1 MNDDT
6 LSTVTLTSSSQST
19 GVMLSPIKQDLMK
32 GSRVCVSFQGN
43 WWDTLSREQQLLYI
57 QQHPST
63 TKKVTQ
69 AATKVGKA
77 AVHLSGKAL
86 KAAGKAAASAGRSM
100 IAASIAAKPKLKAAF
115 GVLGSK
121 GAGALSAAGKAVI
134 RKDGVRLG
142 ILMALVFAAGL
153 AAGPVVWFAPLL
165 ATAYINWKLENS
177 KDSDAPD
184 IENSKDSDAPDIQ
197 NVTPNSQRRTRDGPR
212 QDVNQA
218 AAQPNSTAQPTAS
231 APAQPTASAPAQPTA
246 ATNPT
251 PAITAPVAAVAPV
264 APAPTNA
271 STPAPAAEPAT
282 PVFKKAEKK
291 ERTAEEEADAMV
303 DEFKSWLESGKAEEL
318 AAKIQS
324 DKVLAKA
331 AAKSKAIVEKMQKP
345 NNKKKKKKQQQSKE
359 AA

>member
-6 LSTVTLTSSSQST
+6 LPNATLTSSSQST
-19 GVMLSPIKQDLMK
+19 GVMLSPIKQDLMR

-121 GAGALSAAGKAVI
+121 GAGALSDAGKAVI
-134 RKDGVRLG
+134 RKDGVGLG
-142 ILMALVFAAGL
+142 IRMALVFAAGL

-177 KDSDAPD
+177 
-184 IENSKDSDAPDIQ
+184 EDSDAPDIQ
-197 NVTPNSQRRTRDGPR
+197 DVTPNSPRRTRVGPR
-212 QDVNQA
+212 KAVKQA
-218 AAQPNSTAQPTAS
+218 AVQPSPATQPTAS
-231 APAQPTASAPAQPTA
+231 VPAHPTL
-246 ATNPT
+246 ATSLT
-251 PAITAPVAAVAPV
+251 PAAAAPKAAVAPV
-264 APAPTNA
+264 APVPTNA
-271 STPAPAAEPAT
+271 STPAPAAPAA

-345 NNKKKKKKQQQSKE
+345 SNKKKKQQQSKE

>member
-1 MNDDT
+1 
-6 LSTVTLTSSSQST
+6 
-19 GVMLSPIKQDLMK
+19 MLSPIKQDLMK

-69 AATKVGKA
+69 AATKAGKA

-86 KAAGKAAASAGRSM
+86 NAAGKAAASAGRSM

-121 GAGALSAAGKAVI
+121 GAGALSDAGKAVI
-134 RKDGVRLG
+134 RKDGVGLG
-142 ILMALVFAAGL
+142 IRMALVFAAGI

-177 KDSDAPD
+177 
-184 IENSKDSDAPDIQ
+184 EDSDAPDIQ
-197 NVTPNSQRRTRDGPR
+197 DVTPNSPRRTRVGPR
-212 QDVNQA
+212 KASKQA
-218 AAQPNSTAQPTAS
+218 AVQPNSTAQPTAS
-231 APAQPTASAPAQPTA
+231 APAQPTA
-246 ATNPT
+246 ATNLAPVI
-251 PAITAPVAAVAPV
+251 PAPVAAVAPV
-264 APAPTNA
+264 APSPTNA
-271 STPAPAAEPAT
+271 STLAPEAA

-345 NNKKKKKKQQQSKE
+345 SNKKKKKKKQQQSKE

>member
-1 MNDDT
+1 
-6 LSTVTLTSSSQST
+6 
-19 GVMLSPIKQDLMK
+19 MLSPIKQDLMK

-69 AATKVGKA
+69 AATKAGKA

-86 KAAGKAAASAGRSM
+86 NAAGKAAASAGRSM

-121 GAGALSAAGKAVI
+121 GAGALSAAGKAVL
-134 RKDGVRLG
+134 RKDGVGLG
-142 ILMALVFAAGL
+142 IRMALVFAAGL

-177 KDSDAPD
+177 
-184 IENSKDSDAPDIQ
+184 EDSDAPDIQ
-197 NVTPNSQRRTRDGPR
+197 DVTPNSPRRTRVGPR
-212 QDVNQA
+212 KASKQA
-218 AAQPNSTAQPTAS
+218 AVQPNSTAQPTAS
-231 APAQPTASAPAQPTA
+231 APAQPTA
-246 ATNPT
+246 ATNPA
-251 PAITAPVAAVAPV
+251 PVIPAPVADVAPV

-271 STPAPAAEPAT
+271 STPAPAAPQAA
-282 PVFKKAEKK
+282 PIFKKAEKK

-345 NNKKKKKKQQQSKE
+345 SNKKKKQQQSKE

>member
-1 MNDDT
+1 
-6 LSTVTLTSSSQST
+6 
-19 GVMLSPIKQDLMK
+19 
-32 GSRVCVSFQGN
+32 
-43 WWDTLSREQQLLYI
+43 
-57 QQHPST
+57 
-63 TKKVTQ
+63 
-69 AATKVGKA
+69 
-77 AVHLSGKAL
+77 
-86 KAAGKAAASAGRSM
+86 M

-121 GAGALSAAGKAVI
+121 GAGALSDAGKAVI
-134 RKDGVRLG
+134 RKDGVGLG
-142 ILMALVFAAGL
+142 IRMALVFAAGL

-177 KDSDAPD
+177 
-184 IENSKDSDAPDIQ
+184 EDSDAPDIQ
-197 NVTPNSQRRTRDGPR
+197 DVTPNSPRRTRVGPR
-212 QDVNQA
+212 KASKQA
-218 AAQPNSTAQPTAS
+218 AVQPNSTAQPTAS
-231 APAQPTASAPAQPTA
+231 APAQPTA
-246 ATNPT
+246 ATNLAPVI
-251 PAITAPVAAVAPV
+251 PAPVAAVAPV
-264 APAPTNA
+264 APSPTKAPTP
-271 STPAPAAEPAT
+271 TPAAAPQAA
-282 PVFKKAEKK
+282 PIFKKAEKK

>member
-6 LSTVTLTSSSQST
+6 LPTLTSSSQST

-69 AATKVGKA
+69 AATKAGKA

-86 KAAGKAAASAGRSM
+86 NAAGKAAASAGRSM

-121 GAGALSAAGKAVI
+121 GAGALSAAGKAVL
-134 RKDGVRLG
+134 RKDGVGLG
-142 ILMALVFAAGL
+142 IRMALVFAAGI

-177 KDSDAPD
+177 
-184 IENSKDSDAPDIQ
+184 EDSDAPDIQ
-197 NVTPNSQRRTRDGPR
+197 NVTPNSPRRTRVGPR
-212 QDVNQA
+212 KASKQA
-218 AAQPNSTAQPTAS
+218 AVQPNSTAQPTAS
-231 APAQPTASAPAQPTA
+231 APAQPTA
-246 ATNPT
+246 ATNLT
-251 PAITAPVAAVAPV
+251 PAAAAPVAAVAPV
-264 APAPTNA
+264 APSPTKAPTP
-271 STPAPAAEPAT
+271 TPAAAPQAA
-282 PVFKKAEKK
+282 PIFKKAEKK

-331 AAKSKAIVEKMQKP
+331 AARSKAIVEKMQKP

>member
-1 MNDDT
+1 
-6 LSTVTLTSSSQST
+6 
-19 GVMLSPIKQDLMK
+19 MLSPIKQDLMK

-121 GAGALSAAGKAVI
+121 GAGALSDAGKAVI
-134 RKDGVRLG
+134 RKDGVGLG
-142 ILMALVFAAGL
+142 IRMALVFAAGL

-177 KDSDAPD
+177 
-184 IENSKDSDAPDIQ
+184 EDSDAPDIQ
-197 NVTPNSQRRTRDGPR
+197 DVTPNSPRRTRVGPR
-212 QDVNQA
+212 KASKQA
-218 AAQPNSTAQPTAS
+218 AVQPNSTAQPTAS
-231 APAQPTASAPAQPTA
+231 APAQPTA
-246 ATNPT
+246 ATNLAPVI
-251 PAITAPVAAVAPV
+251 PAPVAAVAPV
-264 APAPTNA
+264 APSPTKA
-271 STPAPAAEPAT
+271 PAPIPAAAPQAA
-282 PVFKKAEKK
+282 PIFKKAEKK

-345 NNKKKKKKQQQSKE
+345 SNKKKKKKKQQQSKE

>member
-1 MNDDT
+1 
-6 LSTVTLTSSSQST
+6 
-19 GVMLSPIKQDLMK
+19 MLSPIKQDLMK

-69 AATKVGKA
+69 AATKAGKA

-86 KAAGKAAASAGRSM
+86 NAAGKAAASAGRSM

-121 GAGALSAAGKAVI
+121 GAGALSAAGKAVL
-134 RKDGVRLG
+134 RKDGVGLG
-142 ILMALVFAAGL
+142 IRMALVFAAGL

-177 KDSDAPD
+177 
-184 IENSKDSDAPDIQ
+184 EDSDAPDIQ
-197 NVTPNSQRRTRDGPR
+197 DVTPNSPRRTRVGPR
-212 QDVNQA
+212 KASKQA
-218 AAQPNSTAQPTAS
+218 AVQPNSTAQPTAS
-231 APAQPTASAPAQPTA
+231 APAQPTA
-246 ATNPT
+246 ATNPA
-251 PAITAPVAAVAPV
+251 PVIPAPVAAVAPS

-271 STPAPAAEPAT
+271 STPAPAAPQAA
-282 PVFKKAEKK
+282 PIFKKAEKK

-345 NNKKKKKKQQQSKE
+345 SNKKKKKKKQQQSKE

>member
-1 MNDDT
+1 
-6 LSTVTLTSSSQST
+6 
-19 GVMLSPIKQDLMK
+19 MLSPIKQDLMK
-32 GSRVCVSFQGN
+32 GSRVCVSFQVN

-77 AVHLSGKAL
+77 TVHLSGKAL

-134 RKDGVRLG
+134 RKDGVGLG
-142 ILMALVFAAGL
+142 IRMALVFAAGL

-165 ATAYINWKLENS
+165 ATAYINWKLENC
-177 KDSDAPD
+177 
-184 IENSKDSDAPDIQ
+184 KDSDAPDIQ
-197 NVTPNSQRRTRDGPR
+197 DVTPNSPRRTRVGPGKA
-212 QDVNQA
+212 VKQA
-218 AAQPNSTAQPTAS
+218 AVQPSPATQPTAS
-231 APAQPTASAPAQPTA
+231 VPAQPTPATSL
-246 ATNPT
+246 T
-251 PAITAPVAAVAPV
+251 PAAAAPGAAVAPV
-264 APAPTNA
+264 APVPTNA
-271 STPAPAAEPAT
+271 STPAPAAPAA

-345 NNKKKKKKQQQSKE
+345 SNKKKKKKKQQQSKE

>member
-6 LSTVTLTSSSQST
+6 LPTVTLTSSSQST

-69 AATKVGKA
+69 AATKAGKA

-86 KAAGKAAASAGRSM
+86 NAAGKAAASAGRSM

-121 GAGALSAAGKAVI
+121 GAGALSAAGKAVL
-134 RKDGVRLG
+134 RKDGVGLG
-142 ILMALVFAAGL
+142 IRMALVFAAGI

-165 ATAYINWKLENS
+165 ATAYINWKLENC
-177 KDSDAPD
+177 
-184 IENSKDSDAPDIQ
+184 KDSDAPDIQ
-197 NVTPNSQRRTRDGPR
+197 DVTPNSPRRTRVGPR
-212 QDVNQA
+212 KASKQA
-218 AAQPNSTAQPTAS
+218 AVQPNSTAQPTAS
-231 APAQPTASAPAQPTA
+231 APAQPTA
-246 ATNPT
+246 ATNLAPVI
-251 PAITAPVAAVAPV
+251 PAPVAAVAPV
-264 APAPTNA
+264 APSPTKAPTP
-271 STPAPAAEPAT
+271 TPAAAPQAA
-282 PVFKKAEKK
+282 PIFKKAEKK

-345 NNKKKKKKQQQSKE
+345 SNKKKKKKKQQQSKE

>member
-121 GAGALSAAGKAVI
+121 GAGALSAAGKAVL
-134 RKDGVRLG
+134 RKDGVGLG
-142 ILMALVFAAGL
+142 IRMALVFAAGL

-177 KDSDAPD
+177 
-184 IENSKDSDAPDIQ
+184 EDSDAPDIQ
-197 NVTPNSQRRTRDGPR
+197 DVTPNSPRRTRVGPR
-212 QDVNQA
+212 KASKQA
-218 AAQPNSTAQPTAS
+218 AVQPNST
-231 APAQPTASAPAQPTA
+231 AQPTASAPAQPTA

-251 PAITAPVAAVAPV
+251 PAAAAPVAAVAPT
-264 APAPTNA
+264 APSPTKAPTP
-271 STPAPAAEPAT
+271 TPAAAPQAA

-345 NNKKKKKKQQQSKE
+345 SNKKKKKKKQQQSKE

>member
-6 LSTVTLTSSSQST
+6 LPTATLTSSSSQST

-100 IAASIAAKPKLKAAF
+100 IAASMAAKPKLKAAF

-121 GAGALSAAGKAVI
+121 GAGALSAAGKAVL
-134 RKDGVRLG
+134 RKDGVGLG
-142 ILMALVFAAGL
+142 IRMALVFAAGI

-177 KDSDAPD
+177 
-184 IENSKDSDAPDIQ
+184 EDSDAPDIQ
-197 NVTPNSQRRTRDGPR
+197 DVTPNSPRRTRVGPR
-212 QDVNQA
+212 KASKQA
-218 AAQPNSTAQPTAS
+218 AVQPNST
-231 APAQPTASAPAQPTA
+231 AQPTASAPAQPTA

-251 PAITAPVAAVAPV
+251 PAAAAPVAAVAPT

-271 STPAPAAEPAT
+271 STLAPAAPQAA

-345 NNKKKKKKQQQSKE
+345 SNKKKKKKKQQQSKE

>member
-1 MNDDT
+1 
-6 LSTVTLTSSSQST
+6 
-19 GVMLSPIKQDLMK
+19 MLSPIKQDLMK

-69 AATKVGKA
+69 AATKAGKA
-77 AVHLSGKAL
+77 EVHLSGKAL
-86 KAAGKAAASAGRSM
+86 NAAGKAAALAGRSM

-121 GAGALSAAGKAVI
+121 GAGALSDAGKAVI
-134 RKDGVRLG
+134 RKDGVGLG
-142 ILMALVFAAGL
+142 IRMALVFAAGL

-177 KDSDAPD
+177 
-184 IENSKDSDAPDIQ
+184 EDSDAPDIQ
-197 NVTPNSQRRTRDGPR
+197 DVTPNSPRRTRVGPR
-212 QDVNQA
+212 KASKQA
-218 AAQPNSTAQPTAS
+218 AVQPNST
-231 APAQPTASAPAQPTA
+231 AQPTASAPAQPTA

-251 PAITAPVAAVAPV
+251 PAAAAPVAAVAPT

-271 STPAPAAEPAT
+271 STLAPEAA

-345 NNKKKKKKQQQSKE
+345 SNKKKKKKKQQQSKE

>member
-1 MNDDT
+1 
-6 LSTVTLTSSSQST
+6 
-19 GVMLSPIKQDLMK
+19 MLSPIKQDLMK

-77 AVHLSGKAL
+77 AVHISGKAL
-86 KAAGKAAASAGRSM
+86 KAAGKAAALAGRSM
-100 IAASIAAKPKLKAAF
+100 IAAAIAAKPELRAAF

-121 GAGALSAAGKAVI
+121 GAGALSAEGKAVI

-142 ILMALVFAAGL
+142 ILMALVFAAGI

-177 KDSDAPD
+177 KDSD
-184 IENSKDSDAPDIQ
+184 EPDIQ
-197 NVTPNSQRRTRDGPR
+197 DVTPNSPRRTRVGPR
-212 QDVNQA
+212 KAVKQA
-218 AAQPNSTAQPTAS
+218 AVQPNST
-231 APAQPTASAPAQPTA
+231 AQPTASAPAQPTA

>member
-1 MNDDT
+1 
-6 LSTVTLTSSSQST
+6 
-19 GVMLSPIKQDLMK
+19 MLSPIKQDLMK

-69 AATKVGKA
+69 AATKAGKA

-86 KAAGKAAASAGRSM
+86 NAAGKAAASAGRSM
-100 IAASIAAKPKLKAAF
+100 IAASMAAKPKLKAAF

-121 GAGALSAAGKAVI
+121 GAGALSDAGKAVI
-134 RKDGVRLG
+134 RKDGVGLG
-142 ILMALVFAAGL
+142 IRMALVFAAGL

-177 KDSDAPD
+177 
-184 IENSKDSDAPDIQ
+184 EDSDAPDIQ
-197 NVTPNSQRRTRDGPR
+197 DVTPNSPRRTRVGHR
-212 QDVNQA
+212 KASKQA
-218 AAQPNSTAQPTAS
+218 AVQPNSTAQPTAS
-231 APAQPTASAPAQPTA
+231 APAQPTA
-246 ATNPT
+246 ATNLAPVI
-251 PAITAPVAAVAPV
+251 PAPVAAVAPV
-264 APAPTNA
+264 APSPTKAPTP
-271 STPAPAAEPAT
+271 TPAAAPQAA
-282 PVFKKAEKK
+282 PIFKKAEKK

-345 NNKKKKKKQQQSKE
+345 SNKKKKKKKQQQSKE

>member
-1 MNDDT
+1 
-6 LSTVTLTSSSQST
+6 
-19 GVMLSPIKQDLMK
+19 MK

-69 AATKVGKA
+69 AATKAGKA

-86 KAAGKAAASAGRSM
+86 NAAGKAAASAGRSM

-121 GAGALSAAGKAVI
+121 GAGALSAAGKAVL
-134 RKDGVRLG
+134 RKDGVGLG
-142 ILMALVFAAGL
+142 IRMALVFAAGL

-177 KDSDAPD
+177 
-184 IENSKDSDAPDIQ
+184 EDSDAPDIQ
-197 NVTPNSQRRTRDGPR
+197 DVTPNSPRRTRVGPR
-212 QDVNQA
+212 KASKQA
-218 AAQPNSTAQPTAS
+218 AVQPNST
-231 APAQPTASAPAQPTA
+231 AQPTASAPAQPTA

>member
-6 LSTVTLTSSSQST
+6 LPTATLTSSSQST

-69 AATKVGKA
+69 AATKAGKA

-115 GVLGSK
+115 GVLGLK
-121 GAGALSAAGKAVI
+121 GAGALSAEGKAVL
-134 RKDGVRLG
+134 RKDGVGLG
-142 ILMALVFAAGL
+142 IRMALVFAAGI

-165 ATAYINWKLENS
+165 ATAYINWKLENC
-177 KDSDAPD
+177 
-184 IENSKDSDAPDIQ
+184 KDSDAPDIQ
-197 NVTPNSQRRTRDGPR
+197 NVTPNSPRRTLVGPR
-212 QDVNQA
+212 KASKQA
-218 AAQPNSTAQPTAS
+218 AVQPNST
-231 APAQPTASAPAQPTA
+231 AQPTASAPAQPTA

-271 STPAPAAEPAT
+271 STPAPAAAPAT

-345 NNKKKKKKQQQSKE
+345 SNKKKKKKKQQQSKE

>member
-1 MNDDT
+1 
-6 LSTVTLTSSSQST
+6 
-19 GVMLSPIKQDLMK
+19 MLSPIKQDLMK
-32 GSRVCVSFQGN
+32 GSRVCVSFQVN

-69 AATKVGKA
+69 AATKAGKA

-121 GAGALSAAGKAVI
+121 GAGALSAAGKAVL
-134 RKDGVRLG
+134 RKDGVGLG
-142 ILMALVFAAGL
+142 IRMALVFAAGI

-165 ATAYINWKLENS
+165 ATAYINWKLENC
-177 KDSDAPD
+177 
-184 IENSKDSDAPDIQ
+184 KDSDAPDIQ
-197 NVTPNSQRRTRDGPR
+197 DVTPNSPRRTRVGPR
-212 QDVNQA
+212 KASKQA
-218 AAQPNSTAQPTAS
+218 AVQPNST
-231 APAQPTASAPAQPTA
+231 AQPTASAPAQPTA

-251 PAITAPVAAVAPV
+251 PAAAAPVAAVAPT

-271 STPAPAAEPAT
+271 STLAPAAPAA

-345 NNKKKKKKQQQSKE
+345 SNKKKKKQQQSKE

>member
-6 LSTVTLTSSSQST
+6 LPTVTLTSSSQST

-69 AATKVGKA
+69 AATKSGKA

-86 KAAGKAAASAGRSM
+86 NAAGKAAASAGRSM
-100 IAASIAAKPKLKAAF
+100 VAASIAAKPKLKAAF

-121 GAGALSAAGKAVI
+121 GAGALSDAGKAVI
-134 RKDGVRLG
+134 RKDGVGLG
-142 ILMALVFAAGL
+142 IRMALVFAAGL

-177 KDSDAPD
+177 
-184 IENSKDSDAPDIQ
+184 EDSDAPDIQ
-197 NVTPNSQRRTRDGPR
+197 DVTPNSPRRTRVGPR
-212 QDVNQA
+212 KASKQA
-218 AAQPNSTAQPTAS
+218 AVQPNSTAQPTAS
-231 APAQPTASAPAQPTA
+231 APAQPTA
-246 ATNPT
+246 ATNLAPVI
-251 PAITAPVAAVAPV
+251 PAPVAAVAPV
-264 APAPTNA
+264 APSPTKAPTP
-271 STPAPAAEPAT
+271 TPAAAPQAA
-282 PVFKKAEKK
+282 PIFKKAEKK

-345 NNKKKKKKQQQSKE
+345 SNKKKKKKQQQSKE

>member
-1 MNDDT
+1 
-6 LSTVTLTSSSQST
+6 
-19 GVMLSPIKQDLMK
+19 MLSPIKQDLMR
-32 GSRVCVSFQGN
+32 GSRVCVSFQVN

-63 TKKVTQ
+63 TKKVKQ
-69 AATKVGKA
+69 AAMKAGKA
-77 AVHLSGKAL
+77 AVHLSGQAL

-121 GAGALSAAGKAVI
+121 GAGALSAAGKAVL
-134 RKDGVRLG
+134 RKDGVGLG
-142 ILMALVFAAGL
+142 IRMALVFAAGL
-153 AAGPVVWFAPLL
+153 AIGPMVWFAPLL

-177 KDSDAPD
+177 KDSD
-184 IENSKDSDAPDIQ
+184 EPDIQ
-197 NVTPNSQRRTRDGPR
+197 NVTPNSPRRTRVGPR
-212 QDVNQA
+212 KAVKQA
-218 AAQPNSTAQPTAS
+218 AVQPNST
-231 APAQPTASAPAQPTA
+231 AQPTASAPAQPTA

-251 PAITAPVAAVAPV
+251 PAAAAPVAAVAPTE
-264 APAPTNA
+264 PAPTNA
-271 STPAPAAEPAT
+271 STLAPEAA

-345 NNKKKKKKQQQSKE
+345 SNKKNKQQQSKE

>member
-1 MNDDT
+1 
-6 LSTVTLTSSSQST
+6 
-19 GVMLSPIKQDLMK
+19 MLSPIKQDLMK

-69 AATKVGKA
+69 AATKAGKA

-86 KAAGKAAASAGRSM
+86 NAAGKAAASAGRSM

-121 GAGALSAAGKAVI
+121 GAGALSAAGKAVL
-134 RKDGVRLG
+134 RKDGVGLG
-142 ILMALVFAAGL
+142 IRMALVFAAGL

-177 KDSDAPD
+177 
-184 IENSKDSDAPDIQ
+184 EDSDAPDIQ
-197 NVTPNSQRRTRDGPR
+197 DVTPNSPRRTRVGPR
-212 QDVNQA
+212 KASKQA
-218 AAQPNSTAQPTAS
+218 AVQPNST
-231 APAQPTASAPAQPTA
+231 AQPTASAPAQPTA

-251 PAITAPVAAVAPV
+251 PAAAAPVAAVAPT

-271 STPAPAAEPAT
+271 STPAPAAPAA

-345 NNKKKKKKQQQSKE
+345 SNKKKKKKKQQQSKE

>member
-1 MNDDT
+1 
-6 LSTVTLTSSSQST
+6 
-19 GVMLSPIKQDLMK
+19 MLSPIKQDLMK
-32 GSRVCVSFQGN
+32 GSRVCVSFQGS

-100 IAASIAAKPKLKAAF
+100 IAASMAAKPKLKAAF

-121 GAGALSAAGKAVI
+121 GAGALSAAGKAVL
-134 RKDGVRLG
+134 RKDGVGLG
-142 ILMALVFAAGL
+142 IRMALVFAAGL
-153 AAGPVVWFAPLL
+153 AVGPVVWFAPLL

-177 KDSDAPD
+177 KDSD
-184 IENSKDSDAPDIQ
+184 EPDIQ
-197 NVTPNSQRRTRDGPR
+197 DVTPNSPRRTRVGPR
-212 QDVNQA
+212 KAVKQA
-218 AAQPNSTAQPTAS
+218 AVQPNSTAQPTAS
-231 APAQPTASAPAQPTA
+231 APAQPTA
-246 ATNPT
+246 ATNLT
-251 PAITAPVAAVAPV
+251 PAAAAPVAAVAPV

-271 STPAPAAEPAT
+271 STLAPAAPQAA
-282 PVFKKAEKK
+282 PIFKKAEKK

-345 NNKKKKKKQQQSKE
+345 SNKKKKKKKQQQSKE

>member
-1 MNDDT
+1 
-6 LSTVTLTSSSQST
+6 
-19 GVMLSPIKQDLMK
+19 MLSPIKQDLMK

-69 AATKVGKA
+69 AATKAGKA

-86 KAAGKAAASAGRSM
+86 NAAGKAAALAGRSM

-134 RKDGVRLG
+134 RKDGVGLG
-142 ILMALVFAAGL
+142 IRMALVFAAGL

-177 KDSDAPD
+177 
-184 IENSKDSDAPDIQ
+184 EDSDAPDIQ
-197 NVTPNSQRRTRDGPR
+197 DVTPNSPRRTRVGPR
-212 QDVNQA
+212 KASKQA
-218 AAQPNSTAQPTAS
+218 AVQPNSTAQPTAS
-231 APAQPTASAPAQPTA
+231 APAQPTA
-246 ATNPT
+246 ATNPA
-251 PAITAPVAAVAPV
+251 PVIPAPVAAVAPV

-271 STPAPAAEPAT
+271 STPAPAAPAA

-345 NNKKKKKKQQQSKE
+345 SNKKKKKKKQQQSKE

>member
-6 LSTVTLTSSSQST
+6 LPTATLTSSSQST

-32 GSRVCVSFQGN
+32 GSRVCVSFQVN

-63 TKKVTQ
+63 TKKVMQ

-100 IAASIAAKPKLKAAF
+100 IAASMAAKPKLKAAF
-115 GVLGSK
+115 RVLGSK
-121 GAGALSAAGKAVI
+121 GVGALSDAGKAVL
-134 RKDGVRLG
+134 RKDGVGLG
-142 ILMALVFAAGL
+142 IRMALVFAAGI

-165 ATAYINWKLENS
+165 ATAYINWKLENC
-177 KDSDAPD
+177 
-184 IENSKDSDAPDIQ
+184 KDSDAPDIQ
-197 NVTPNSQRRTRDGPR
+197 NVTPNSPRRTRVGPR
-212 QDVNQA
+212 KVSKQA
-218 AAQPNSTAQPTAS
+218 AVQPNSTG
-231 APAQPTASAPAQPTA
+231 QPTASAPAQPTA
-246 ATNPT
+246 ATNST
-251 PAITAPVAAVAPV
+251 PAAAAPVAAVAPT

-271 STPAPAAEPAT
+271 STPAPAAPAA

-345 NNKKKKKKQQQSKE
+345 SNKKKKKKQQQSKE

>member
-1 MNDDT
+1 M
-6 LSTVTLTSSSQST
+6 
-19 GVMLSPIKQDLMK
+19 
-32 GSRVCVSFQGN
+32 
-43 WWDTLSREQQLLYI
+43 
-57 QQHPST
+57 
-63 TKKVTQ
+63 
-69 AATKVGKA
+69 GKA

-100 IAASIAAKPKLKAAF
+100 IAASMAAKPKLKAAF
-115 GVLGSK
+115 RVLGSK
-121 GAGALSAAGKAVI
+121 GVGALSDAGKAVL
-134 RKDGVRLG
+134 RKDGVGLG
-142 ILMALVFAAGL
+142 IRMALVFAAGL
-153 AAGPVVWFAPLL
+153 AIGPMVWFAPLL

-184 IENSKDSDAPDIQ
+184 IQ
-197 NVTPNSQRRTRDGPR
+197 NVTPNSPRRTRVGPR
-212 QDVNQA
+212 KASKQA
-218 AAQPNSTAQPTAS
+218 AVQPNST
-231 APAQPTASAPAQPTA
+231 AQPTASAPAQPTA

-251 PAITAPVAAVAPV
+251 PAAAAPVAAVAPT

-271 STPAPAAEPAT
+271 STLAPEAA

-345 NNKKKKKKQQQSKE
+345 SNKKKKKKKQQQSKE

>member
-1 MNDDT
+1 
-6 LSTVTLTSSSQST
+6 
-19 GVMLSPIKQDLMK
+19 MLSPIKQDLMK

-69 AATKVGKA
+69 AATKAGKA

-86 KAAGKAAASAGRSM
+86 NAAGKAAASAGRSM

-121 GAGALSAAGKAVI
+121 GAGALSAAGKAVL
-134 RKDGVRLG
+134 RKEGVGLG

-177 KDSDAPD
+177 
-184 IENSKDSDAPDIQ
+184 EDSDAPDIQ
-197 NVTPNSQRRTRDGPR
+197 DVTPNSPRRTRVGPR
-212 QDVNQA
+212 KASKQA
-218 AAQPNSTAQPTAS
+218 AVQPNSTAQPTAS
-231 APAQPTASAPAQPTA
+231 APAQPTA
-246 ATNPT
+246 ATNPA
-251 PAITAPVAAVAPV
+251 PVIPAPVAAVAPV
-264 APAPTNA
+264 APSPTKAPTP
-271 STPAPAAEPAT
+271 TPAAAPQAA
-282 PVFKKAEKK
+282 PIFKKAEKK

-345 NNKKKKKKQQQSKE
+345 SNKKKKKKKQQQSKE

>member
-1 MNDDT
+1 
-6 LSTVTLTSSSQST
+6 
-19 GVMLSPIKQDLMK
+19 MLSPIKQDLMK

-69 AATKVGKA
+69 AATKAGKA

-86 KAAGKAAASAGRSM
+86 NAAGKAAALAGRSM

-121 GAGALSAAGKAVI
+121 GAGALSAAGKAVL
-134 RKDGVRLG
+134 RKDGVGLG
-142 ILMALVFAAGL
+142 IRMALVFAAGL

-177 KDSDAPD
+177 
-184 IENSKDSDAPDIQ
+184 EDSDAPDIQ
-197 NVTPNSQRRTRDGPR
+197 DVTPNSPRRTRVGPR
-212 QDVNQA
+212 KASKQA
-218 AAQPNSTAQPTAS
+218 AVQPNSTAQPTAS
-231 APAQPTASAPAQPTA
+231 APAQPTA
-246 ATNPT
+246 ATNPA
-251 PAITAPVAAVAPV
+251 PVIPAPVAAVAPT

-271 STPAPAAEPAT
+271 STPAPAAPQAA
-282 PVFKKAEKK
+282 PIFKKAEKK

-345 NNKKKKKKQQQSKE
+345 SNKKKKKKKQQQSKE

>member
-1 MNDDT
+1 
-6 LSTVTLTSSSQST
+6 
-19 GVMLSPIKQDLMK
+19 MLSPIKQDLMK

-63 TKKVTQ
+63 TKKATQ

-77 AVHLSGKAL
+77 AVHISGKAL
-86 KAAGKAAASAGRSM
+86 KAAGKAAALAGRSM
-100 IAASIAAKPKLKAAF
+100 IAAAIAAKPELRAAF
-115 GVLGSK
+115 GVLGLK
-121 GAGALSAAGKAVI
+121 GAGALSAEGKAVI

-184 IENSKDSDAPDIQ
+184 IQ
-197 NVTPNSQRRTRDGPR
+197 NVTPNSPRRTRVDPR
-212 QDVNQA
+212 KAVKQA
-218 AAQPNSTAQPTAS
+218 AVQPNSTAQPTAS

-251 PAITAPVAAVAPV
+251 PAAAAPVAAVAPT

-271 STPAPAAEPAT
+271 STLAPEAA

>member
-6 LSTVTLTSSSQST
+6 LPTATLTSSSQST

-121 GAGALSAAGKAVI
+121 GAGALSDAGKAVI
-134 RKDGVRLG
+134 RKDGVGLG
-142 ILMALVFAAGL
+142 IRMALVFAAGL

-177 KDSDAPD
+177 
-184 IENSKDSDAPDIQ
+184 EDSDAPDIQ
-197 NVTPNSQRRTRDGPR
+197 DVTPNSPRRTRVGPR
-212 QDVNQA
+212 KASKQA
-218 AAQPNSTAQPTAS
+218 AVQPNSTAQPTAS
-231 APAQPTASAPAQPTA
+231 APAQPTA
-246 ATNPT
+246 ATNLAPVI
-251 PAITAPVAAVAPV
+251 PAPVAAVAPV
-264 APAPTNA
+264 APSPTKAPTP
-271 STPAPAAEPAT
+271 TPAAAPQAA
-282 PVFKKAEKK
+282 PIFKKAEKK

-345 NNKKKKKKQQQSKE
+345 SNKKKKKKQQQSKE

>member
-6 LSTVTLTSSSQST
+6 LPTATLTSSSQST

-121 GAGALSAAGKAVI
+121 GAGALSDAGKAVI
-134 RKDGVRLG
+134 RKDGVGLG
-142 ILMALVFAAGL
+142 IRMALVFAAGL

-177 KDSDAPD
+177 
-184 IENSKDSDAPDIQ
+184 EDSDAPDIQ
-197 NVTPNSQRRTRDGPR
+197 DVTPNSPRRTHVGPR
-212 QDVNQA
+212 KASKQA
-218 AAQPNSTAQPTAS
+218 AVQPNSTAQPTAS
-231 APAQPTASAPAQPTA
+231 APAQPTA
-246 ATNPT
+246 ATNLAPVI
-251 PAITAPVAAVAPV
+251 PAPVAAVAPV
-264 APAPTNA
+264 APSPTKAPTP
-271 STPAPAAEPAT
+271 TPAAAPQAA
-282 PVFKKAEKK
+282 PIFKKAEKK

-345 NNKKKKKKQQQSKE
+345 SNKKKKKKKQQQSKE

>member
-1 MNDDT
+1 
-6 LSTVTLTSSSQST
+6 
-19 GVMLSPIKQDLMK
+19 MLSPIKQDLMK

-69 AATKVGKA
+69 AATKAGKA

-86 KAAGKAAASAGRSM
+86 NAAGKAAASAGRSM

-121 GAGALSAAGKAVI
+121 GAGALSAAGKAVL
-134 RKDGVRLG
+134 RKDGVGLG
-142 ILMALVFAAGL
+142 IRMALVFAAGL

-177 KDSDAPD
+177 
-184 IENSKDSDAPDIQ
+184 EDSDAPDIQ
-197 NVTPNSQRRTRDGPR
+197 NVTPNSPRRTSVGPR
-212 QDVNQA
+212 KASKQA
-218 AAQPNSTAQPTAS
+218 AVQPNST
-231 APAQPTASAPAQPTA
+231 AQPTASAPAQPTA

-251 PAITAPVAAVAPV
+251 PAAAAPVAAVAPV

-271 STPAPAAEPAT
+271 STPAPAAPQAA
-282 PVFKKAEKK
+282 PIFKKAEKK

-345 NNKKKKKKQQQSKE
+345 SNKKKKKKKQQQSKE

>member
-1 MNDDT
+1 
-6 LSTVTLTSSSQST
+6 
-19 GVMLSPIKQDLMK
+19 MK

-69 AATKVGKA
+69 AATKAGKA

-86 KAAGKAAASAGRSM
+86 NAAGKAAALAGRSM

-121 GAGALSAAGKAVI
+121 GAGALSAAGKAVL
-134 RKDGVRLG
+134 RKDGVGLG
-142 ILMALVFAAGL
+142 IRMALVFAAGL

-177 KDSDAPD
+177 
-184 IENSKDSDAPDIQ
+184 EDSDAPDIQ
-197 NVTPNSQRRTRDGPR
+197 DVTPNSPRRTRVGPR
-212 QDVNQA
+212 KASKQA
-218 AAQPNSTAQPTAS
+218 AVQPNST
-231 APAQPTASAPAQPTA
+231 AQPTASAPAQPTA

-251 PAITAPVAAVAPV
+251 PAAAAPVAAVAPV
-264 APAPTNA
+264 APSPTNA
-271 STPAPAAEPAT
+271 STPAPAAPQAA
-282 PVFKKAEKK
+282 PIFKKAEKK

-345 NNKKKKKKQQQSKE
+345 SNKKKQQQSKE

>member
-1 MNDDT
+1 
-6 LSTVTLTSSSQST
+6 
-19 GVMLSPIKQDLMK
+19 MK

-121 GAGALSAAGKAVI
+121 GAGALSDAGKAVI
-134 RKDGVRLG
+134 RKDGVGLG
-142 ILMALVFAAGL
+142 IRMALVFAAGL

-177 KDSDAPD
+177 EDS
-184 IENSKDSDAPDIQ
+184 EDSDAPDIQ
-197 NVTPNSQRRTRDGPR
+197 DVTPNSPRRTRVGAR
-212 QDVNQA
+212 KASKQA
-218 AAQPNSTAQPTAS
+218 AVQPNSTAQPTAS

-246 ATNPT
+246 ATNLT
-251 PAITAPVAAVAPV
+251 PAAAAPVAAVAPV
-264 APAPTNA
+264 APSPTNA
-271 STPAPAAEPAT
+271 STPAPAAAPAT

-345 NNKKKKKKQQQSKE
+345 SNKKKKKKKQQQSKE

>member
-6 LSTVTLTSSSQST
+6 LPTATLTSSSQST
-19 GVMLSPIKQDLMK
+19 GVMLSPIKQDLMR

-86 KAAGKAAASAGRSM
+86 NAAGKAAALAGRSM

-121 GAGALSAAGKAVI
+121 GAGALSAAGKAVL
-134 RKDGVRLG
+134 RKDGVGLG
-142 ILMALVFAAGL
+142 IRMALVFAAGL

-177 KDSDAPD
+177 
-184 IENSKDSDAPDIQ
+184 EDSDAPDIQ
-197 NVTPNSQRRTRDGPR
+197 DVTPNSPRRTRVGPR
-212 QDVNQA
+212 KASKQA
-218 AAQPNSTAQPTAS
+218 AVQPNST
-231 APAQPTASAPAQPTA
+231 AQPTASAPAQPTA

-251 PAITAPVAAVAPV
+251 PAAAAPVAAVAPV
-264 APAPTNA
+264 APSPTNA
-271 STPAPAAEPAT
+271 STPAPAAPQAA
-282 PVFKKAEKK
+282 PIFKKAEKK

-318 AAKIQS
+318 ASKIQS
-324 DKVLAKA
+324 DNVLAKA
-331 AAKSKAIVEKMQKP
+331 AAKSKAIV
-345 NNKKKKKKQQQSKE
+345 
-359 AA
+359 

>member
-1 MNDDT
+1 
-6 LSTVTLTSSSQST
+6 
-19 GVMLSPIKQDLMK
+19 MLSPIKQDLMK

-69 AATKVGKA
+69 AATKAGKA

-86 KAAGKAAASAGRSM
+86 NAAGKAAASAGRSM

-121 GAGALSAAGKAVI
+121 GAGALSAAGKAVL
-134 RKDGVRLG
+134 RKDGVGLG
-142 ILMALVFAAGL
+142 IRMALVFAAGL

-177 KDSDAPD
+177 
-184 IENSKDSDAPDIQ
+184 EDSDAPDIQ
-197 NVTPNSQRRTRDGPR
+197 DVTPNSPRRTRVGPR
-212 QDVNQA
+212 KASKQA
-218 AAQPNSTAQPTAS
+218 AVQPNSTAQPTAS
-231 APAQPTASAPAQPTA
+231 APAQPTA
-246 ATNPT
+246 ATNPA
-251 PAITAPVAAVAPV
+251 PVIPAPVAAVAPV

-271 STPAPAAEPAT
+271 STPAPAAPAA

-345 NNKKKKKKQQQSKE
+345 SNKKKKKKKQQQSKE

>member
-1 MNDDT
+1 
-6 LSTVTLTSSSQST
+6 
-19 GVMLSPIKQDLMK
+19 MLSPIKQDLMK

-69 AATKVGKA
+69 AATKAGKA

-86 KAAGKAAASAGRSM
+86 NAAGKAAASAGRSM

-121 GAGALSAAGKAVI
+121 GVGALSDAGKAVL
-134 RKDGVRLG
+134 RKDGVGLG
-142 ILMALVFAAGL
+142 IRMALVFAAGL

-177 KDSDAPD
+177 
-184 IENSKDSDAPDIQ
+184 EDSDAPDIQ
-197 NVTPNSQRRTRDGPR
+197 DVTPNSPRRTRVGPR
-212 QDVNQA
+212 KASKQA
-218 AAQPNSTAQPTAS
+218 AVQPNSTAQPTAS
-231 APAQPTASAPAQPTA
+231 APAQPTA
-246 ATNPT
+246 ATNPA
-251 PAITAPVAAVAPV
+251 PVIPAPVAAVAPV

-271 STPAPAAEPAT
+271 STPAPAAPAA

-345 NNKKKKKKQQQSKE
+345 SNKKKKKKKQQQSKE

>member
-1 MNDDT
+1 
-6 LSTVTLTSSSQST
+6 
-19 GVMLSPIKQDLMK
+19 MK

-63 TKKVTQ
+63 IKKVTQ

-121 GAGALSAAGKAVI
+121 GAGALSDAGKAVI
-134 RKDGVRLG
+134 RKDGVGLG
-142 ILMALVFAAGL
+142 IRMALVFAAGL

-165 ATAYINWKLENS
+165 ATAYINWKLENC
-177 KDSDAPD
+177 
-184 IENSKDSDAPDIQ
+184 KDSDAPDIQ
-197 NVTPNSQRRTRDGPR
+197 DVTPNSPRRTRVGPR
-212 QDVNQA
+212 KASKQA
-218 AAQPNSTAQPTAS
+218 AVQPNST
-231 APAQPTASAPAQPTA
+231 AQPTASAPAQPTA

-251 PAITAPVAAVAPV
+251 PAAAAPVAAVAPT

-271 STPAPAAEPAT
+271 STLAPAAPQAA

>member
-6 LSTVTLTSSSQST
+6 LPTATLTSSSQST

-69 AATKVGKA
+69 AATKAGKA

-86 KAAGKAAASAGRSM
+86 NAAGKAAASAGRSM

-121 GAGALSAAGKAVI
+121 GAGALSAAGKAVL
-134 RKDGVRLG
+134 RKDGVGLG
-142 ILMALVFAAGL
+142 IRMALVFAAGL
-153 AAGPVVWFAPLL
+153 AIGPMVWFAPLL
-165 ATAYINWKLENS
+165 ATAYINWKLENC
-177 KDSDAPD
+177 
-184 IENSKDSDAPDIQ
+184 KDSDAPDIQ
-197 NVTPNSQRRTRDGPR
+197 NVTPNSPRRTRVDPR
-212 QDVNQA
+212 KAVKQA
-218 AAQPNSTAQPTAS
+218 AVQPNSTAQPTAS
-231 APAQPTASAPAQPTA
+231 APAQPTA
-246 ATNPT
+246 ATNLAPVI
-251 PAITAPVAAVAPV
+251 PAPVASVAPV
-264 APAPTNA
+264 APSPTKAPTP
-271 STPAPAAEPAT
+271 TPAAAPQAA
-282 PVFKKAEKK
+282 PIFKKAEKK

-331 AAKSKAIVEKMQKP
+331 AARSKAIVEKMQKP
-345 NNKKKKKKQQQSKE
+345 SNKKKKKKKQQQSKE

>member
-1 MNDDT
+1 
-6 LSTVTLTSSSQST
+6 
-19 GVMLSPIKQDLMK
+19 MLSPIKQDLMK

-57 QQHPST
+57 QQNPST

-142 ILMALVFAAGL
+142 IRMALVFAAGL
-153 AAGPVVWFAPLL
+153 AIGPVVWFAPLL

-177 KDSDAPD
+177 
-184 IENSKDSDAPDIQ
+184 EDSDAPDIQ
-197 NVTPNSQRRTRDGPR
+197 NVTPNSPRRTRVGPR
-212 QDVNQA
+212 KASKQA
-218 AAQPNSTAQPTAS
+218 AVQPNST
-231 APAQPTASAPAQPTA
+231 AQPTASAPAQPTA

>member
-6 LSTVTLTSSSQST
+6 LPTATLTSSSQST

-69 AATKVGKA
+69 AATKAGKA

-86 KAAGKAAASAGRSM
+86 NAAGKAAASAGRSM
-100 IAASIAAKPKLKAAF
+100 IAASIAAKPKLKTAF

-121 GAGALSAAGKAVI
+121 GAGALSAAGKAVL
-134 RKDGVRLG
+134 RKDGVGLG
-142 ILMALVFAAGL
+142 IRMALVFAAGI

-177 KDSDAPD
+177 
-184 IENSKDSDAPDIQ
+184 EDSDAPDIQ
-197 NVTPNSQRRTRDGPR
+197 DVTPNSPRRTRVGPR
-212 QDVNQA
+212 KASKQA
-218 AAQPNSTAQPTAS
+218 AVQPNST
-231 APAQPTASAPAQPTA
+231 AQPTASAPAQPTA

-345 NNKKKKKKQQQSKE
+345 SNKKKKKKKQQQSKE

>member
-1 MNDDT
+1 
-6 LSTVTLTSSSQST
+6 
-19 GVMLSPIKQDLMK
+19 MLSPIKQDLMK

-69 AATKVGKA
+69 AATKAGKA

-86 KAAGKAAASAGRSM
+86 KAAGKAAALAGRSM
-100 IAASIAAKPKLKAAF
+100 IAAAIAAKPELRAAF

-121 GAGALSAAGKAVI
+121 GVGALSDAGKAVI
-134 RKDGVRLG
+134 RKDGVGLG
-142 ILMALVFAAGL
+142 IRMALVFAAGL

-177 KDSDAPD
+177 
-184 IENSKDSDAPDIQ
+184 EDSDAPDIQ
-197 NVTPNSQRRTRDGPR
+197 DVTPNSPRRTRVGPR
-212 QDVNQA
+212 KASKQA
-218 AAQPNSTAQPTAS
+218 AVQPNSTAQPTAS
-231 APAQPTASAPAQPTA
+231 APAQPTA
-246 ATNPT
+246 ATNPA
-251 PAITAPVAAVAPV
+251 PVIPAPVAAVAPT

-271 STPAPAAEPAT
+271 STPAPAAPQAA
-282 PVFKKAEKK
+282 PIFKKAEKK

-345 NNKKKKKKQQQSKE
+345 SNKKKKKKKQQQSKE